1 MSNWPPS
8 GTGASGAPRRG
19 GPRWLLPVMLIGFI
33 AIPLIEVYLLIQ
45 VGRTIGVLP
54 TIGSV
59 LVIAALG
66 TWLAKHEGA
75 KAWRGLNKAM
85 STGQLPQGELADAA
99 LVLVGAV
106 LLIFP
111 GFFTDLIGLFFLVP
125 FTRPIAKKLFDLVLG
140 ARLKRM
146 GVDPA
151 MLRRRGPG
159 AYGPGGFGAGQG
171 ETIEGETIDPEP
183 ERPRSPGRR
192 EGDIEGEIEP

>member
-1 MSNWPPS
+1 MSSWPPS
-8 GTGASGAPRRG
+8 GTGASGRPGRG

-33 AIPLIEVYLLIQ
+33 AIPLIEVFLLIQ

-54 TIGSV
+54 TIASV
-59 LVIAALG
+59 LVIAGLG
-66 TWLAKHEGA
+66 TWLAKHEGG

-85 STGQLPQGELADAA
+85 ASGQLPQGELADAA

-146 GVDPA
+146 GVDPS
-151 MLRRRGPG
+151 MLRRGGPQG
-159 AYGPGGFGAGQG
+159 YGAGYG
-171 ETIEGETIDPEP
+171 NSDTIPGETIDPEP
-183 ERPRSPGRR
+183 EPRDRPGRR
-192 EGDIEGEIEP
+192 DGDIGGELEP